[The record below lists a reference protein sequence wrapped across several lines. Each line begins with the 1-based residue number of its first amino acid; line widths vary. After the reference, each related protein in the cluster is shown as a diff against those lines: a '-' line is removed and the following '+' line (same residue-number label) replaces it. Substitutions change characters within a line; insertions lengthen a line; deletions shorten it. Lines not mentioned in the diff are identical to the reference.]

1 MAFAIFKCLVF
12 SSFIAL
18 IEANGFLHKEPK
30 EQNERLSEDDIRTS
44 LLEEVEGTLGTG
56 TASKRVAQIEL
67 ALKPIFAALPKN
79 EHDKLGHATVR
90 YAMHRLFILRHGW
103 SIKGLHPHAFN
114 SSSSP
119 AGVLQDQVPT
129 YIQDLFEKR
138 LGAEGFSLHELAV
151 LAATI
156 EHLIHD
162 ETVNKLG
169 EAFNVHQIL
178 PIDVLSE
185 MEADTVLDTYMMAYI
200 IGQNLSSMTLGD
212 ARELASQMPEIY
224 ADWQSTQKFVR
235 DIRQNVTAVD
245 NLNFATLSQV
255 AETVGEEF
263 GSFQVHECQK
273 LKDSLM
279 ELENKGTGRVKISD
293 FYKPALG
300 GKWQFQESVAYL
312 RQVGALDESDSNEKS
327 VLIANYLYSQ
337 ANCIA
342 SSGFYSVCCKDECEN
357 LLGHLEEKLAAP
369 EATPAAIKEL
379 IRNLSSSTVASPR
392 EISQN
397 LQTRLDEISIE
408 NGGLVPLHGRLF
420 AQWMHHAYPR
430 ECPYPHLS
438 GTVSPQTPDEW
449 LNESGTDSVATE
461 EEMLQ
466 FVKAGNSTDRLR
478 EAGIDNF
485 EDLLPWT
492 PEEEL
497 LVTKI
502 SPTEKVT
509 YSTLSSAQ
517 KSLVLL
523 AAAASL
529 AFGLI
534 QSVKDYSYK
543 PNEISKLTV

>member
-12 SSFIAL
+12 FSFIAM

-30 EQNERLSEDDIRTS
+30 EQNKRLSEDDIRTS

-67 ALKPIFAALPKN
+67 ALKPIYAALPKN

-212 ARELASQMPEIY
+212 ARELASHMPEIY

-279 ELENKGTGRVKISD
+279 EMENKGTGRVKISD

-312 RQVGALDESDSNEKS
+312 RQVGALDESGSNEKS

-379 IRNLSSSTVASPR
+379 IRNLSSSTVTSPR

-397 LQTRLDEISIE
+397 LQTRLDEISVE

-543 PNEISKLTV
+543 PNEISKLSV

>member
-1 MAFAIFKCLVF
+1 
-12 SSFIAL
+12 
-18 IEANGFLHKEPK
+18 
-30 EQNERLSEDDIRTS
+30 
-44 LLEEVEGTLGTG
+44 
-56 TASKRVAQIEL
+56 
-67 ALKPIFAALPKN
+67 
-79 EHDKLGHATVR
+79 
-90 YAMHRLFILRHGW
+90 
-103 SIKGLHPHAFN
+103 
-114 SSSSP
+114 
-119 AGVLQDQVPT
+119 
-129 YIQDLFEKR
+129 
-138 LGAEGFSLHELAV
+138 
-151 LAATI
+151 
-156 EHLIHD
+156 
-162 ETVNKLG
+162 
-169 EAFNVHQIL
+169 
-178 PIDVLSE
+178 
-185 MEADTVLDTYMMAYI
+185 
-200 IGQNLSSMTLGD
+200 
-212 ARELASQMPEIY
+212 
-224 ADWQSTQKFVR
+224 
-235 DIRQNVTAVD
+235 
-245 NLNFATLSQV
+245 LSQV

-279 ELENKGTGRVKISD
+279 EMENKGTGRVKISD

-312 RQVGALDESDSNEKS
+312 RQVGALDESGWNEKS

-379 IRNLSSSTVASPR
+379 IRNLSSSTVTSPR

-397 LQTRLDEISIE
+397 LQTRLDEISVE

-449 LNESGTDSVATE
+449 LNESGIDSVAIE

-502 SPTEKVT
+502 SPTEKIT

-543 PNEISKLTV
+543 PNEISKLSV